1 MSKAVTQL
9 VTAMQEE
16 LQSQQKLAGVLE
28 DKLQNMRQYNTTRL
42 EALAISERR
51 LVAAAR
57 AAALKRNLAVQQL
70 STQLFPQRQKPASA
84 RELAAAC
91 DEPGRSQIL
100 SMSAM
105 LAQTVEKTARLNRV
119 TAVAAR
125 KVLGHIDHVFR
136 AIAQSGRD
144 IGLYGR
150 AGQKNMLEQNR
161 LIDAIA

>member
-1 MSKAVTQL
+1 MSKAVPQL

-16 LQSQQKLAGVLE
+16 LQYQQKLAGVL
-28 DKLQNMRQYNTTRL
+28 DGKLQAMREYNTTRL

-51 LVAAAR
+51 LVSAAR
-57 AAALKRNLAVQQL
+57 SAGLKRNLAVQQL
-70 STQLFPQRQKPASA
+70 SAQLFPQRTRPASA

-100 SMSAM
+100 AMSSL
-105 LAQTVEKTARLNRV
+105 LAETVEKTSRLNRV

-161 LIDAIA
+161 IIDAIA